1 MERLYQ
7 PDFTCIFGADYGD
20 AFSYRK
26 IDSLIWP
33 IFSDIE
39 PSDTLKNLLKM
50 KDNEG
55 NSLFYRRNL
64 SLEDLK
70 IEMNCSNIHLGLI
83 QAINTG
89 KSYGIANSD
98 VIEMVK
104 RDPKMFKGILS
115 FNLAQKTSEHH
126 IINEIQKIQDL
137 IPVCGVA
144 IYPSL
149 TKLNLTEEVNQ
160 QLKTLMNYC
169 RKNSLFIKVDLGN
182 FKFVDNHLQFTSLER
197 IEDFVSS
204 NLNNYI
210 ILSGFSINNEFE
222 SILNRFKKY
231 PNVWLEFDP
240 RTIGGMTPTDAF
252 TKIFRTKGFIQN
264 FWQRISIGS
273 ATPTLEISQI
283 VRGFMEATEKLNFSQ
298 KNLLRTWTF
307 RNLNRCNQSIFEPIN
322 NDRITTYLKLKEQ
335 SDKNYKN
342 QIISTNIIQLRSYSI
357 TQLLFLTNII
367 KNTFDRTIKKYPELD
382 DGELLLRA
390 YHTTTTLLINEH
402 EVGNYL
408 DLHYY
413 FAELSTQDSSDFL
426 HTVLAKE
433 NRPDFNHPDHRI
445 ASSFGSKQIIIPI
458 RKRTLD
464 LGSRENL
471 YILAT
476 FGPRILDLL
485 IQIKLFKEN

>member
-7 PDFTCIFGADYGD
+7 PDFTCIFGVDYGD
-20 AFSYRK
+20 AFSYRN

-39 PSDTLKNLLKM
+39 PSNTLKNLLKI

-55 NSLFYRRNL
+55 NPLFYRRNL
-64 SLEDLK
+64 RIEDLK
-70 IEMNCSNIHLGLI
+70 IEMNCSNIHVGLI
-83 QAINTG
+83 QAMNTS

-98 VIEMVK
+98 VIELVK
-104 RDPKMFKGILS
+104 RDPSMFKGILS
-115 FNLAQKTSEHH
+115 FNLNQKTTEHH

-160 QLKTLMNYC
+160 NLMNLMNYC
-169 RKNSLFIKVDLGN
+169 RKNSLFIKVDLSN
-182 FKFVDNHLQFTSLER
+182 FKFGDNHSQFASPER
-197 IEDFVSS
+197 IESFIASH
-204 NLNNYI
+204 LNNYI
-210 ILSGFSINNEFE
+210 ILSGFSIYNEFE
-222 SILNRFKKY
+222 NILNRFKKY

-240 RTIGGMTPTDAF
+240 RSIGGMTPSNLF
-252 TKIFRTKGFIQN
+252 TKIFGTQGFIQN

-283 VRGFMEATEKLNFSQ
+283 VRGFIEATEKLNFTQ
-298 KNLLRTWTF
+298 KNLLLTWAF
-307 RNLNRCNQSIFEPIN
+307 RNLNRFNKSIFKPIDN
-322 NDRITTYLKLKEQ
+322 GIISTYPKIKEQ
-335 SDKNYKN
+335 SDKSYIN
-342 QIISTNIIQLRSYSI
+342 QIISTNIVQLRSYSI
-357 TQLLFLTNII
+357 TQLLFLTDII
-367 KNTFDRTIKKYPELD
+367 KNIFDRIINKYPELN
-382 DGELLLRA
+382 DGELLLRS

-413 FAELSTQDSSDFL
+413 FAELSTQDSSDFM
-426 HTVLAKE
+426 HTVLAEE
-433 NRPDFNHPDHRI
+433 NRPDFNHLDHRI
-445 ASSFGSKQIIIPI
+445 ASTYGSKQLVLPI
-458 RKRTLD
+458 RNRKLK

-471 YILAT
+471 YLLAT

-485 IQIKLFKEN
+485 IEIKLYKEN

>member
-1 MERLYQ
+1 M
-7 PDFTCIFGADYGD
+7 
-20 AFSYRK
+20 
-26 IDSLIWP
+26 
-33 IFSDIE
+33 
-39 PSDTLKNLLKM
+39 
-50 KDNEG
+50 
-55 NSLFYRRNL
+55 
-64 SLEDLK
+64 
-70 IEMNCSNIHLGLI
+70 
-83 QAINTG
+83 
-89 KSYGIANSD
+89 
-98 VIEMVK
+98 
-104 RDPKMFKGILS
+104 
-115 FNLAQKTSEHH
+115 
-126 IINEIQKIQDL
+126 
-137 IPVCGVA
+137 
-144 IYPSL
+144 
-149 TKLNLTEEVNQ
+149 
-160 QLKTLMNYC
+160 
-169 RKNSLFIKVDLGN
+169 
-182 FKFVDNHLQFTSLER
+182 
-197 IEDFVSS
+197 
-204 NLNNYI
+204 
-210 ILSGFSINNEFE
+210 
-222 SILNRFKKY
+222 
-231 PNVWLEFDP
+231 
-240 RTIGGMTPTDAF
+240 
-252 TKIFRTKGFIQN
+252 
-264 FWQRISIGS
+264 SIGS

-283 VRGFMEATEKLNFSQ
+283 VRGFIEATGKLNFSQ

-307 RNLNRCNQSIFEPIN
+307 RNLNRCNQSIFKPIN
-322 NDRITTYLKLKEQ
+322 NDRLTTYLKLKEQ

-367 KNTFDRTIKKYPELD
+367 KNTFDRTIKKYPELN
-382 DGELLLRA
+382 DGELLLRS

-433 NRPDFNHPDHRI
+433 NRPDFNHTDHRI